1 MVSSTWVGQIET
13 LRFAGLVLFNLGLA
27 HRAMASLLLIH
38 LIVIEAKKSFPLLK
52 AAWQGS
58 LPNLPTSSQLSSIL
72 MKEDF
77 KERLG
82 LKLRLKTFTNLG

>member
-1 MVSSTWVGQIET
+1 MVSSTWVGQSET
-13 LRFAGLVLFNLGLA
+13 MVAGLVLFNLGLA
-27 HRAMASLLLIH
+27 HRAMASLLLVH

-82 LKLRLKTFTNLG
+82 LKLR